1 MLYMEVKLLKKI
13 WENLDDWIA
22 CFGIAAIILVTA
34 LGVFMRYVLGD
45 PLQWLE
51 EVTIAMYVWC
61 IMMGCAS
68 CMKVNG
74 HVSIDIFVLL
84 LPKKAQGYVKLLNH
98 SLSVLVLGSLVV
110 LGYQLAMK
118 AGEKITPFLNIKYTY
133 IDIAVPLGSLWMLA
147 YVIRMIIKDVAEMKA
162 DSQSVKRSHDA

>member
-1 MLYMEVKLLKKI
+1 MKKL

-22 CFGIAAIILVTA
+22 CISIGSIIIVTVV
-34 LGVFMRYVLGD
+34 GVFMRYVLSS

-74 HVSIDIFVLL
+74 HVSIDIFVLR
-84 LPKKAQGYVKLLNH
+84 LPKRAQHYIKLFNH
-98 SLSVLVLGSLVV
+98 LVTVFVLGALVV
-110 LGYQLAMK
+110 LGYQLAIK

-133 IDIAVPLGSLWMLA
+133 IDIAVPLGALWMLLHA
-147 YVIRMIIKDVAEMKA
+147 VRQIMQDIAEIRA
-162 DSQSVKRSHDA
+162 DQQSQKRRHEA